1 MALRSAPDWEA
12 RARRAERRVAAL
24 DRALAAVAAELD
36 LGRVLQL
43 IVDQVRTLSGARYAA
58 LGLMGTEGGIE
69 IFLTSGLTRAAH
81 ERIGPLPTG
90 RGLVGALIAE
100 GRTIRLAEAS
110 RDPRSIGV
118 PPHHFPVHAFLGVP
132 IRVRGRVVGNLYL
145 ANKRGAAPF
154 TAADQDLIERF
165 ALHAGIAID
174 NARLLDQVQRLAI
187 VEERDRIGR
196 ELHDSVIQRLY
207 GVSLSLEDVPE
218 LVPED
223 PDAARRRVDDAI
235 DALHASIAEM
245 RAFIYGLRP
254 LPPPG
259 DLRRALLAVAE
270 ETERRG
276 LPVATDE
283 VAQVN
288 LPPEVAADLVAI
300 AREALSNATRHA
312 GAAQASLR
320 LMDFGDRVRLRVTDD
335 GRGFDARGR
344 RSRDQH
350 GLSNIRDR
358 AAALGGRATLRS
370 RPGEGTVIT
379 IDIPVELDA

>member
-1 MALRSAPDWEA
+1 
-12 RARRAERRVAAL
+12 
-24 DRALAAVAAELD
+24 
-36 LGRVLQL
+36 
-43 IVDQVRTLSGARYAA
+43 
-58 LGLMGTEGGIE
+58 
-69 IFLTSGLTRAAH
+69 
-81 ERIGPLPTG
+81 
-90 RGLVGALIAE
+90 
-100 GRTIRLAEAS
+100 
-110 RDPRSIGV
+110 
-118 PPHHFPVHAFLGVP
+118 
-132 IRVRGRVVGNLYL
+132 
-145 ANKRGAAPF
+145 
-154 TAADQDLIERF
+154 
-165 ALHAGIAID
+165 
-174 NARLLDQVQRLAI
+174 
-187 VEERDRIGR
+187 
-196 ELHDSVIQRLY
+196 
-207 GVSLSLEDVPE
+207 VSLSLEDVPE
-218 LVPED
+218 LVPEV

-254 LPPPG
+254 LPPAG

-335 GRGFDARGR
+335 GRGFDTRGR
-344 RSRDQH
+344 RARDQH

-370 RPGEGTVIT
+370 RPGQGTVIT
-379 IDIPVELDA
+379 VDIPVELDA